1 MSLPVIVRMLTSGAK
16 ESGFVPVPFEP
27 LPQLRPVFRPS
38 RLDASE
44 RPVLVESEAKIV
56 ADNGLFRRIETSI
69 TFTNPNS
76 RVFEGELEF
85 PIPEGA
91 SVCGNRLYRLGHG
104 AGEARDPVVPSGQA
118 EGQAADRRGEDMRG
132 VTGNPRPAA
141 QFATASWAAFVTGNW
156 CNASPVTVEIWYNAP
171 DETT

>member
-44 RPVLVESEAKIV
+44 RPVLVESEVKIV
-56 ADNGLFRRIETSI
+56 ADNGLFRRIETTI

-91 SVCGNRLYRLGHG
+91 SVCGYRLYRLGHG
-104 AGEARDPVVPSGQA
+104 AGEARDPVVPPGQA
-118 EGQAADRRGEDMRG
+118 EGQAADRRGEDRRG
-132 VTGNPRPAA
+132 VTG
-141 QFATASWAAFVTGNW
+141 G
-156 CNASPVTVEIWYNAP
+156 TVLLNDFYHLFLKM
-171 DETT
+171 